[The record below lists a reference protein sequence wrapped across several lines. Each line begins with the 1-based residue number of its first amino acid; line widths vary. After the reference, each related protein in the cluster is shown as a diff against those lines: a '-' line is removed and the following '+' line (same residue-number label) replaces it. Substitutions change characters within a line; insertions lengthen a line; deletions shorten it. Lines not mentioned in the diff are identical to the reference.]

1 MLFGLALVG
10 VMSRVARKDAAAR
23 HARISPDR
31 PEYNPYTR
39 IPSSTARS
47 VKAFCLKILLST
59 DRSKKPSNRAL
70 HASWEWELLGQVPKG
85 RRTG

>member
-39 IPSSTARS
+39 IPLPQA
-47 VKAFCLKILLST
+47 
-59 DRSKKPSNRAL
+59 PSRLCA
-70 HASWEWELLGQVPKG
+70 
-85 RRTG
+85 